1 MNYTEL
7 LAVAIISLFTSL
19 VFFGVTGILVKSIT
33 RYNALRA
40 FKKKEQGYVSRFRDR
55 LLYGRKEV
63 SNEKLISHDEVN
75 KILNEIN
82 LN

>member
-7 LAVAIISLFTSL
+7 LAVAIIALSTCLT
-19 VFFGVTGILVKSIT
+19 FFGVTGILVKSMR
-33 RYNALRA
+33 RYNARRA

-63 SNEKLISHDEVN
+63 SNDRLISHDEVN